1 MSDSYERPYHLRKA
15 MALRYDETKDLAPVV
30 SAKGQGYVA
39 DEIIKRAHEAGV
51 PIQEDKSLVEV
62 LGQLEVNEAIPEELY
77 LAVAEVFAFIYQ
89 VDKSSGQT
97 NKEPSV
103 K

>member
-1 MSDSYERPYHLRKA
+1 MTEQHERPHHLRKA

-39 DEIIKRAHEAGV
+39 DEIIRRAHAAGV
-51 PIQEDKSLVEV
+51 PIQADKSLVEV

-89 VDKSSGQT
+89 VDKSTEAMSKDS
-97 NKEPSV
+97 NEK
-103 K
+103 